1 MQIDL
6 SPAGLA
12 EKPILA
18 RLLQLYLYDF
28 TEFDGEDLNPA
39 GLYEYPYFDQYWQE
53 AGRSPLLIHVD
64 GRLAGFALV
73 RRLAEDEGGPAS
85 SMAEFFILRKYRRLG
100 VGSRA
105 AKMVFQRFPG
115 RWHIAVLAENQ
126 PARLF
131 WRKVVQEY
139 TRGDFTEVIQ
149 NDELWK
155 GLVLF
160 FHQEG

>member
-6 SPAGLA
+6 SPIGLA

-28 TEFDGEDLNPA
+28 TEFDGEELNAA
-39 GLYEYPYFDQYWQE
+39 GLYEYPYFDHYWAE
-53 AGRSPLLIHVD
+53 VGRSPLFIRVD

-100 VGSRA
+100 VGSQA
-105 AKMVFQRFPG
+105 AKRVFQRFPG
-115 RWHIAVLAENQ
+115 PWVVGEIAANT
-126 PARLF
+126 PAQAF
-131 WRKVVQEY
+131 WRRVIGEFTGGDYTETREDEGVVQ
-139 TRGDFTEVIQ
+139 RFISPG
-149 NDELWK
+149 
-155 GLVLF
+155 
-160 FHQEG
+160 